1 MITVIKQN
9 LGVVDQA
16 AVVQGESLNPLLEVR
31 HHIPGK
37 ATLHHKPKH
46 LKAIKHRLKDFWDLK
61 PHHTQLAQEPAGLSC
76 KAVKFEVL

>member
-16 AVVQGESLNPLLEVR
+16 AVGQGESLNPLLEVR

-37 ATLHHKPKH
+37 ATLHHKPEH

-61 PHHTQLAQEPAGLSC
+61 PITPSLLRNMQVC
-76 KAVKFEVL
+76 YVKQFSMR